1 MVGKFPHLS
10 TLSRARLPS
19 PGAFLPGVPMSPG
32 PCGHPGQQGLL
43 PLYGG
48 CRGMAMAGPVPPLV
62 PRGSKALLPPAQ
74 SEELPGT
81 LVKKK
86 KKKNPDSRRPY
97 ARPPESVFREGNWK
111 SGLLTCAP
119 GGFRQASLGSFI

>member
-86 KKKNPDSRRPY
+86 KKKIQI
-97 ARPPESVFREGNWK
+97 PEGPMLDLLNQSSGKGTGN
-111 SGLLTCAP
+111 LD
-119 GGFRQASLGSFI
+119 F

>member
-48 CRGMAMAGPVPPLV
+48 VSWNGHGRPSPSPG
-62 PRGSKALLPPAQ
+62 AQ
-74 SEELPGT
+74 GLKSIAPT
-81 LVKKK
+81 C
-86 KKKNPDSRRPY
+86 PIRRI
-97 ARPPESVFREGNWK
+97 ARD
-111 SGLLTCAP
+111 
-119 GGFRQASLGSFI
+119 LG